1 MAKGN
6 IIKRLLGRFG
16 FTGWGDRERA
26 IIAPQADRDGDY
38 FKRDVYEADTIGY
51 VNTAINAVVNTIKM
65 QAETPI
71 YYALNDPT
79 REVEAPPELEEVL
92 SKLHYSRSW
101 LDIIGMMVRSLVLSG
116 DFYIVPTKDE
126 DEYSYLPL
134 SPDTSDIDIYSD
146 SLIKPDYYIVKK
158 GNKTFK
164 LAPDEI
170 WHFKIGEGDYLYKGC
185 GILEKSQSLI
195 DLLYYGLDRSIKLFR
210 NDGKP
215 AMIILD
221 SRSGDDTT
229 TEQRKR
235 AIYEVMRT
243 GSVAYL
249 PEKSRK
255 SLDGKMVNVEDGFS
269 VKDLKQMSSKDMMAD
284 SLFDMVRKAI
294 YDLLGYYEIT
304 DGTNRASSYIKR
316 TKFYEMTINPLIK
329 VLNTQITEY
338 ITKEYGVRYCIPS
351 CMIADKESMLQG
363 FRYGAC
369 TPNEIRD
376 ILGLQRIDK
385 EEMDTS
391 YIEQSLLPIDH
402 ELSDEGLGESPEEP
416 EEPEEDTEEEP
427 EEETE
432 EP

>member
-1 MAKGN
+1 MAKKN
-6 IIKRLLGRFG
+6 ILKRLLGRFG

-26 IIAPQADRDGDY
+26 IISPQVDRYGEY
-38 FKRDVYEADTIGY
+38 LKRDVYEADTIGY

-71 YYALNDPT
+71 YYPLGDST
-79 REVEAPPELEEVL
+79 REIDAPPELMEVL

-101 LDIIGMMVRSLVLSG
+101 LDIVGMMVRSLVLSG
-116 DFYIVPTKDE
+116 DFYIVPTKD
-126 DEYSYLPL
+126 DEGDYSYLPL
-134 SPDTSDIDIYSD
+134 SPETSDVDIYSH
-146 SLIKPDYYIVKK
+146 SLLKPDYYIVKK

-164 LAPDEI
+164 LDPDEI
-170 WHFKIGEGDYLYKGC
+170 WHFKIGEGEFLYKGC

-255 SLDGKMVNVEDGFS
+255 SIDGRMVRVEDGFS
-269 VKDLKQMSSKDMMAD
+269 VKDLKQMSSRDMMAD

-329 VLNTQITEY
+329 VLNTQIT
-338 ITKEYGVRYCIPS
+338 
-351 CMIADKESMLQG
+351 
-363 FRYGAC
+363 
-369 TPNEIRD
+369 
-376 ILGLQRIDK
+376 
-385 EEMDTS
+385 
-391 YIEQSLLPIDH
+391 
-402 ELSDEGLGESPEEP
+402 
-416 EEPEEDTEEEP
+416 
-427 EEETE
+427 
-432 EP
+432 